1 MKTYI
6 SCGPMNPLMEFY
18 TKKTK
23 NRIKLSR
30 RKYVVVTATN
40 RNHPTVHR
48 QVVGSVLLLH
58 TGERKAAC

>member
-1 MKTYI
+1 
-6 SCGPMNPLMEFY
+6 MNPLMEFY

-30 RKYVVVTATN
+30 CKYVVVTATN